1 MRRALLALSTS
12 TKMLKATDGVTHHAL
27 SMGASAAS
35 GATVGDGA
43 VTARCLRGA
52 RSLRA
57 EAGAVL
63 NISSGMIPTRRLV
76 PAQVGERVAAARD
89 VAGRGARALKKRA
102 SAACRARAVQEAL
115 EACECCRTAPRG
127 VFVDTDGFG
136 VEASL
141 SVQGDRA
148 VLALYWTAGAA
159 ALVRALDADAAD
171 VVAADGSRA
180 AASSVLLDL
189 AEKARAAVSDQ
200 LAALPNAT
208 ELVCVGHGGA
218 GVVRGRNQT

>member
-1 MRRALLALSTS
+1 M
-12 TKMLKATDGVTHHAL
+12 
-27 SMGASAAS
+27 
-35 GATVGDGA
+35 
-43 VTARCLRGA
+43 
-52 RSLRA
+52 
-57 EAGAVL
+57 
-63 NISSGMIPTRRLV
+63 
-76 PAQVGERVAAARD
+76 
-89 VAGRGARALKKRA
+89 
-102 SAACRARAVQEAL
+102 
-115 EACECCRTAPRG
+115 
-127 VFVDTDGFG
+127 DTDGFG